1 MNNQQVPDVNAF
13 IKAIESRDFSSEED
27 LELLK
32 KLNAVVESILK
43 YAQTI
48 NNNESKK

>member
-32 KLNAVVESILK
+32 KLNAVVESMLK

-48 NNNESKK
+48 NNESKK

>member
-13 IKAIESRDFSSEED
+13 IKAIESREFSSKED

-32 KLNAVVESILK
+32 KLNAVVESMLK
-43 YAQTI
+43 YAQVV
-48 NNNESKK
+48 NNESKK